1 MYKPS
6 SERSIAYWL
15 LVCCTLVF
23 AMVVVGGVTRLT
35 GSGLSIVEW
44 QPVYGILPPLTDAD
58 WLDLFNKYQLSP
70 EFQHVNYH
78 FGVEEFK
85 SIFWL
90 EYWHRVLGRLIGLVF
105 FLPLLYFWLRG
116 KIPAGLKPRLVTMFI
131 LGGLQGLLGWYMVK
145 SGLVDNPHVSPYR
158 LTAHLLLAVLVYA
171 YMFWTALGLL
181 YPAPDSADSSQPGTP
196 RSLRRAGKSV
206 LALVVLTIASGGFVA
221 GLKAGFTYNTFP
233 LMAGK
238 WVPDGLFS
246 MQPWYINLFE
256 NVTTVQFNHRVLAT
270 LTFLAVLLLWLA
282 ARRADRHNSLPAF
295 IRRGFH
301 LLLAAAIVQVSL
313 GISTLLLQVPISLA
327 ALHQAGAMVLFT
339 VLLYIVRRQQPVI
352 QADKVTT
359 MASYPAT

>member
-6 SERSIAYWL
+6 SERPIAYWL

-58 WLDLFNKYQLSP
+58 WLDLFSKYQLSP

-116 KIPAGLKPRLVTMFI
+116 KIPTGLKPKLVTMFI

-171 YMFWTALGLL
+171 YMFWIALGLL
-181 YPAPDSADSSQPGTP
+181 RPDSADNTQPVTSGG
-196 RSLRRAGKSV
+196 LRQASKSV

-282 ARRADRHNSLPAF
+282 ARRTDQRRSLPAF
-295 IRRGFH
+295 IRRGFNL
-301 LLLAAAIVQVSL
+301 LLLAAVVQVSL

-339 VLLYIVRRQQPVI
+339 VLLYVVRRQQPAI
-352 QADKVTT
+352 QASKATTFASHPVT
-359 MASYPAT
+359 

>member
-1 MYKPS
+1 
-6 SERSIAYWL
+6 
-15 LVCCTLVF
+15 
-23 AMVVVGGVTRLT
+23 
-35 GSGLSIVEW
+35 
-44 QPVYGILPPLTDAD
+44 
-58 WLDLFNKYQLSP
+58 
-70 EFQHVNYH
+70 
-78 FGVEEFK
+78 
-85 SIFWL
+85 
-90 EYWHRVLGRLIGLVF
+90 VLGRLIGLVF

-116 KIPAGLKPRLVTMFI
+116 KIPTGLKPKLVTMFI

-171 YMFWTALGLL
+171 YMFWIALGLL
-181 YPAPDSADSSQPGTP
+181 RPDSADNTQPVTSGG
-196 RSLRRAGKSV
+196 LRQASKSV

-282 ARRADRHNSLPAF
+282 ARRTDQRRSLPAF
-295 IRRGFH
+295 IRRGFNL
-301 LLLAAAIVQVSL
+301 LLLAAVVQVSL

-339 VLLYIVRRQQPVI
+339 VLLYVVRRQQPAI
-352 QADKVTT
+352 QASKATTFASHPVT
-359 MASYPAT
+359 